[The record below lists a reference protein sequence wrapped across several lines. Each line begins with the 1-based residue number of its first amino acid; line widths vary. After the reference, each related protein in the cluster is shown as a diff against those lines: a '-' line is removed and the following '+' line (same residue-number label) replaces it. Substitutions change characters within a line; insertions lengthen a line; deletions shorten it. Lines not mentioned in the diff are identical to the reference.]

1 MQDPL
6 LGCAKYKTFGE
17 TQQTI
22 EVEEEKAEGDNEGED
37 QEEGQVLP
45 IILTFFIQR

>member
-1 MQDPL
+1 M
-6 LGCAKYKTFGE
+6 GCAKYKTFGE

-22 EVEEEKAEGDNEGED
+22 EVEEEKEEGNNEGED
-37 QEEGQVLP
+37 QEEGQVPP

>member
-6 LGCAKYKTFGE
+6 LGRAKFKTFGE
-17 TQQTI
+17 TRETM
-22 EVEEEKAEGDNEGED
+22 EVEEEKEEGDDEGED
-37 QEEGQVLP
+37 QEEGQVSL

>member
-6 LGCAKYKTFGE
+6 LGHTKFETFGE
-17 TQQTI
+17 TQKQMN
-22 EVEEEKAEGDNEGED
+22 VEEEKEEGDNEGGD
-37 QEEGQVLP
+37 QEEGQAPL